1 MNIHNLKIKRQNVK
15 LTNRTH
21 TISGVSVKDTRREQ
35 WD

>member
-1 MNIHNLKIKRQNVK
+1 MNIQNFKIKRQNVK
-15 LTNRTH
+15 ITNRTY